1 MLRKGI
7 RKASRT
13 DSMATKDINTS
24 IFWRLVMKIL
34 MHGNID
40 LLINIDI
47 FDTVQD
53 IILMILFLNIDTLV
67 LERGRVRI
75 YERDSV

>member
-1 MLRKGI
+1 
-7 RKASRT
+7 
-13 DSMATKDINTS
+13 
-24 IFWRLVMKIL
+24 MKIL